1 MGLDIRGY
9 YGVKLVGIREATDE
23 EYEEPLIVVTE
34 YFGAFPDAV
43 KGMNLPELSNNDMG
57 TLVFSIQGQGPETEI
72 SYSGYHEFRRQLADH
87 FAEDFSGYPL
97 GKPFWELLH
106 MSDCQGFFSPEVVKE
121 VARDFS
127 TYHGSFTSARPLWG
141 SVYCRWMEVFGWA
154 AANDGIVVQS

>member
-23 EYEEPLIVVTE
+23 EYEEPL
-34 YFGAFPDAV
+34 
-43 KGMNLPELSNNDMG
+43 N
-57 TLVFSIQGQGPETEI
+57 
-72 SYSGYHEFRRQLADH
+72 
-87 FAEDFSGYPL
+87 
-97 GKPFWELLH
+97 
-106 MSDCQGFFSPEVVKE
+106 
-121 VARDFS
+121 FS

>member
-1 MGLDIRGY
+1 M
-9 YGVKLVGIREATDE
+9 
-23 EYEEPLIVVTE
+23 
-34 YFGAFPDAV
+34 
-43 KGMNLPELSNNDMG
+43 
-57 TLVFSIQGQGPETEI
+57 
-72 SYSGYHEFRRQLADH
+72 
-87 FAEDFSGYPL
+87 

-127 TYHGSFTSARPLWG
+127 TYHSSFTTARPLWG

>member
-1 MGLDIRGY
+1 M
-9 YGVKLVGIREATDE
+9 
-23 EYEEPLIVVTE
+23 VTE

-72 SYSGYHEFRRQLADH
+72 SYSGYHKFRHQLADH

>member
-43 KGMNLPELSNNDMG
+43 K
-57 TLVFSIQGQGPETEI
+57 
-72 SYSGYHEFRRQLADH
+72 
-87 FAEDFSGYPL
+87 
-97 GKPFWELLH
+97 
-106 MSDCQGFFSPEVVKE
+106 E

-127 TYHGSFTSARPLWG
+127 TYHSSFTTARPLWG

>member
-34 YFGAFPDAV
+34 YFVAFPDAV
-43 KGMNLPELSNNDMG
+43 KGMNLPELSKNDMG
-57 TLVFSIQGQGPETEI
+57 TLVFSIQV
-72 SYSGYHEFRRQLADH
+72 
-87 FAEDFSGYPL
+87 

-127 TYHGSFTSARPLWG
+127 TYHSSFTTARPLWG

-154 AANDGIVVQS
+154 AAMMGLWCSHEEAGTRCPARGRSF